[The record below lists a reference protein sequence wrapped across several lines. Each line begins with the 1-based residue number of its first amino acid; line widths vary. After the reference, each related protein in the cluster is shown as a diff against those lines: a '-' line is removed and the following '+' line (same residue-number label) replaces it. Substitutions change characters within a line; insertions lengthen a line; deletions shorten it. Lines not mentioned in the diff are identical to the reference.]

1 MTEYEMNW
9 QADAYQQKYELLN
22 ARVHQFHAWLNDPVI
37 SSFFIVG
44 VVKDEYEK
52 VFALPARD

>member
-1 MTEYEMNW
+1 MNDYEMNW
-9 QADAYQQKYELLN
+9 QAEASQQKYELLN
-22 ARVHQFHAWLNDPVI
+22 ARVQQFYAWLNDPVI
-37 SSFFIVG
+37 SSFFIIN